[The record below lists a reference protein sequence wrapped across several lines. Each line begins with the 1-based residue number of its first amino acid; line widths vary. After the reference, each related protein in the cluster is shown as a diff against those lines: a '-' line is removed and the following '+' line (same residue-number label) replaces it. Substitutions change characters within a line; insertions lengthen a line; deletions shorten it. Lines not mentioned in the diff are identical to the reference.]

1 MKDNLVPK
9 QKIVGTK
16 KLLKKETKNR
26 KEEFFKQNTLIA
38 QTLLD
43 FRKEMRISFKQIDK
57 RFGQIDK
64 RFGQID
70 ERFGQIDERFDS
82 LDKKFVTKVEWTDQM
97 DLIMGEFKILRENQA
112 ANAMTTSRHSDR
124 LEAIETHLNL
134 VAT

>member
-70 ERFGQIDERFDS
+70 KRFDG

-124 LEAIETHLNL
+124 LGIIEAHLNL